1 MTGTRYGRGAALAVM
16 LAASACAKPDHR
28 AAAVAKL
35 KDADLAFAKATS
47 ERGVEGWV
55 GSFADSGMQVVAGRN
70 VVGRAAIREL
80 MAPSLG
86 DTTRTL
92 TWRPVS
98 AEASAAGDLGYT
110 IGRWERTAR
119 VKDSTVVTRGSYVTI
134 WRRQGDGTWK
144 VVLDIGNQDPAP

>member
-1 MTGTRYGRGAALAVM
+1 MRALRSIAWALAAALA
-16 LAASACAKPDHR
+16 AGACARPDHR
-28 AAAVAKL
+28 AAAVAEL
-35 KDADLAFAKATS
+35 KDADVAFAKATA

-55 GSFADSGMQVVAGRN
+55 SFFADSGMQVVAGRN
-70 VVGRAAIREL
+70 VVGRAAIRQL

-98 AEASAAGDLGYT
+98 AEASQAGDLGYT
-110 IGRWERTAR
+110 IGRWERT
-119 VKDSTVVTRGSYVTI
+119 VHLKDSTVVTRGSYVTI

-144 VVLDIGNQDPAP
+144 VALDIGSGDPAP